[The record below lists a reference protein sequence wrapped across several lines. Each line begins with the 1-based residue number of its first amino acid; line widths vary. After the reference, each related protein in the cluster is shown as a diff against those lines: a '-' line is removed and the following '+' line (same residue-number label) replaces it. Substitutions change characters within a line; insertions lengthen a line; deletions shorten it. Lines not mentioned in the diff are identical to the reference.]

1 MLGKQH
7 VSPSKNTTHQIS
19 KYHYVSLYLL
29 DRMQSLKGIVL
40 LRSTYVVGVHVCRDN
55 ALYDVFLSVIIRSYP
70 CVVFDLKKLF
80 DILVLPHRGV
90 TFSTG
95 DVDFLR

>member
-1 MLGKQH
+1 VLGKQH

-55 ALYDVFLSVIIRSYP
+55 ALYDVFLSVIIRYHP
-70 CVVFDLKKLF
+70 CGVFDLEKV
-80 DILVLPHRGV
+80 DILVSPHRGI